1 MEHFPLPGWY
11 RKPTLYLYHPDPG
24 HKNTPTLRGVL
35 FLVTN
40 HPQNFQFCGT
50 RLLVGLF
57 LVRPGPQKHPDVA
70 GCFISGDKSPTKF
83 SILRGPITGRTLSR
97 PTGPTKTPRRC
108 GVFYFWWPW
117 SDSNRHSLQNLIL
130 SQARLPIPP
139 RGQRANPRQIILP
152 RLCVPQ
158 PFLPDGHC
166 DLPCALAFLLVFRP
180 HRFSC
185 LSPF

>member
-1 MEHFPLPGWY
+1 MGDIFISGD
-11 RKPTLYLYHPDPG
+11 KSPTKFSILRERFWSDSFSSDPG

-40 HPQNFQFCGT
+40 HPQNFQFCGS
-50 RLLVGLF
+50 
-57 LVRPGPQKHPDVA
+57 A
-70 GCFISGDKSPTKF
+70 S
-83 SILRGPITGRTLSR
+83 GRTLSR
-97 PTGPTKTPRRC
+97 PTRATKTPRRC

-166 DLPCALAFLLVFRP
+166 DLPCAPAFLLVFRP